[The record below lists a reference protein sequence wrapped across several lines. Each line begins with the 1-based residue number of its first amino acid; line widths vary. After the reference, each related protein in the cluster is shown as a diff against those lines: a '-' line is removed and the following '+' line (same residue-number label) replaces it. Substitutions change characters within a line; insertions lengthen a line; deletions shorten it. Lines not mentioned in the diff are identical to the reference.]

1 MNVLIA
7 IVGQTATGK
16 SRLAVELA
24 RRTDGAILSVD
35 SRCIYRFMDIGT
47 AKPTLS
53 DRSLVVHHGL
63 DLCDPTAAWSVD
75 RFVAYGQQVIE
86 SARRRSESL
95 ILVGG
100 TGYWMRALLG
110 GGFSQAVP
118 PDRSLRSRLA
128 STSPHELARHLERLD
143 PAALA
148 RIDRRNPRRLIR
160 AIEVVEFSG
169 RPYAEAV
176 RSWTTTDCRVIGLA
190 MDWETLRERIAARN
204 RAMIE
209 LGWVEE
215 VRWLVGRG
223 YEPSLP
229 AMSSIGYR
237 EMVPHVQGSES
248 LDRTLTA
255 IDARCR
261 RLARGQRSWFRRDDP
276 AIEWFDAATVA
287 AEDIL

>member
-1 MNVLIA
+1 MLTA

-16 SRLAVELA
+16 SRLAIELA

-47 AKPTLS
+47 AKPTLI

-63 DLCDPTAAWSVD
+63 DLCDPAESWSVD
-75 RFVAYGQQVIE
+75 RFVAYGLQVIE
-86 SARRRSESL
+86 SARRRGGSL

-118 PDRSLRSRLA
+118 PDPSLRSRLA
-128 STSPHELARHLERLD
+128 GASPRELAEHLERLD

-160 AIEVVEFSG
+160 AIEVIEGSG
-169 RPYAEAV
+169 RPYADAV

-190 MDWETLRERIAARN
+190 MDWEMLRGRIAARN
-204 RAMIE
+204 RAMVE
-209 LGWVEE
+209 LGWIDE
-215 VRWLVGRG
+215 VRWLVRRG

-237 EMVPHVQGSES
+237 EMVQYAQGRAS
-248 LDRTLTA
+248 LDRTLTM

-261 RLARGQRSWFRRDDP
+261 RFARGQRSWFRRDDP

-287 AEDIL
+287 AEDLL